1 MAFIPVAA
9 GCLGLTGQ
17 KGTFVQSVRPRL
29 PTAGVGA
36 AVTAARPMTM
46 GGDRIATGGGFDN
59 SANDAEGTLTT
70 EWGAAIG
77 DKDHSLVATPKGGL
91 LLQDT
96 VTLQQLSRF
105 NRERIPERVV
115 HARGTGAYGYFQAYG
130 DESAL
135 TSAKFLSD
143 TSIKTPLFCR
153 FSMVTLSKSVAE
165 TVRDVRGF
173 AVKMRTSQG
182 IWDLVFNNLPVFF
195 VRDQR
200 HFVDVI
206 HAFKP
211 DPQSNLQDF
220 DRVFDLMGALG
231 GEATHMLTYLFS
243 DHGIPASYQ
252 EMDGNSVH
260 AYKFI
265 NADRKVTYVK
275 LRWRSLA
282 GIRNLTEEEAHAL
295 QADDLNHAT
304 RSLYMDIKQG
314 KFPEYELQIQEMK
327 PEQLDDFE
335 FNPLDSTKHWP
346 EDQFPYRPVGK
357 MTLDELPPNFFEHT
371 EQVAFS
377 PANML
382 AGSIEAS
389 EDKLLQS
396 RLVSYFSA
404 HEYRVGTNRHL
415 IPVNKP
421 ANETRHYHADGQMN
435 TGENKGTLNY
445 EPSLVHKAY
454 TDEPKAKIYEQPL
467 PSGTYVQEEIN
478 KTLNFK
484 QAGDL
489 YRSFSEKERANLVYN
504 LECKLKMSTSDL
516 IKNTMSSHFMKA
528 DEEYGTRVAEAIG
541 ADLETVKQMAAALE
555 E

>member
-1 MAFIPVAA
+1 
-9 GCLGLTGQ
+9 
-17 KGTFVQSVRPRL
+17 
-29 PTAGVGA
+29 
-36 AVTAARPMTM
+36 M
-46 GGDRIATGGGFDN
+46 GDKIATGGGF
-59 SANDAEGTLTT
+59 ANTAGDANGTLTT
-70 EWGAAIG
+70 EWGTAIG
-77 DKDHSLVATPKGGL
+77 DKDHSLVATAKGGI

-135 TSAKFLSD
+135 TCAKFLSD
-143 TSIKTPLFCR
+143 PSIKTPLFCR
-153 FSMVTLSKSVAE
+153 FSLVTLSKSVAE

-173 AVKMRTSQG
+173 AVKLKTSEG
-182 IWDLVFNNLPVFF
+182 VYDFVGNNLPVFF

-211 DPQSNLQDF
+211 DPQTNLQDF

-260 AYKFI
+260 AFKFI

-295 QADDLNHAT
+295 QANDLNHAT
-304 RSLYMDIKQG
+304 RSLYNDIKEG
-314 KFPEYELQIQEMK
+314 KYPEWELQIQEMK

-346 EDQFPYRPVGK
+346 EDQFPYRPIGK
-357 MTLDELPPNFFEHT
+357 MTLNEVPPNFFEHT
-371 EQVAFS
+371 EQAAFS
-377 PANML
+377 PGNMIPG
-382 AGSIEAS
+382 AIEGS
-389 EDKLLQS
+389 EDRLLQS

-445 EPSLVHKAY
+445 EPSLVHKTY
-454 TDEPKAKIYEQPL
+454 TDEPKARFYPQPL
-467 PSGTYVQEEIN
+467 PAGTYVQAELE

-484 QAGDL
+484 QAGQL
-489 YRSFSEKERANLVYN
+489 YRSFSEEERTNLVNN
-504 LECKLKMSTSDL
+504 LAAKLASSQSEL
-516 IKNTMSSHFMKA
+516 IKNTMSAHFYKA
-528 DEEYGTRVAEAIG
+528 DPEYGSRVAKAIG
-541 ADLETVKQMAAALE
+541 ADKVTVEKIAAKLKE
-555 E
+555 